1 MQRTKRRLVVCEQS
15 AFKQTLPVILIY
27 YKVSQPLLYTVMSF
41 FLYLRVIYFTPW
53 YFSVFFPFPIMW
65 QWTIIHL
72 FGCFLLYMSV
82 KYEPRSQSP
91 QQWHLSHILGLKQLH
106 SSPCSSL
113 GKLLPLSLS
122 PIYPRRDPKT
132 ELTFQSENCF
142 VWWDSLMPTRRAIPQ
157 K

>member
-82 KYEPRSQSP
+82 KYEQLSVYSLKYTLISP
-91 QQWHLSHILGLKQLH
+91 LNNNWTNFRKGLILFTGNIRLSRRL
-106 SSPCSSL
+106 L
-113 GKLLPLSLS
+113 GKSIL
-122 PIYPRRDPKT
+122 
-132 ELTFQSENCF
+132 F
-142 VWWDSLMPTRRAIPQ
+142 VICDQDS
-157 K
+157 